1 MGQVWKITQRL
12 VVFIFILSIQSLA
25 LKANELEFQ
34 EKASELIFSSLQGQ
48 EKHNFL
54 KKLYTKTLF
63 IPVWMHEKNIST
75 ATKEFF
81 KYIKNDATLGINN
94 KILQDALILE
104 DEANNIYLNQGTLA
118 QKVDLEF
125 KISQLYKGYTDYT
138 YFGSINWGAF
148 QARIS
153 NLKVNDVST
162 EWVLHRPSVD
172 PISIAENSLLG
183 ESLKNQLQAA
193 IPNAYRYKALLKELQ
208 RYIRIKANGG
218 WTPIALNAKFML
230 GKSTAWVPSLKKR
243 LIATGDYEDCN
254 VSSKAD
260 VYDKC
265 LQQAVKNFQARNG
278 LAEDGVAG
286 TSTLRHL
293 NKSVDDR
300 ITSIRLN
307 LDRIKW
313 LNKRQSQRHIIINI
327 PDFMLY
333 FEENGKLI
341 QSIKTIVGKP
351 KNPTP
356 IFSDT
361 VETIVLNP
369 YWNIPKSIIQKEMIP
384 KLLRN
389 PNAMARQGIEIHTGW
404 GKDAKKISGGSVDW
418 RQYQYSNKMPFRFA
432 QIPGYRNAL
441 GKIKFLFPN
450 KYAVYMHDTPT
461 KKLFRRNKR
470 AFSHGCIRLQK
481 PRKLLETFSTFNDS
495 VDINKSKTTLKGKKR
510 EYLPIDHKVPID
522 VIYLTAWVD
531 YDGKLQFRNDIYH
544 YDKMQLRS
552 FRKW

>member
-12 VVFIFILSIQSLA
+12 VVFIFILSIQSLV

-54 KKLYTKTLF
+54 KKLYTTTLF
-63 IPVWMHEKNIST
+63 IPVWIHEKNISP

-81 KYIKNDATLGINN
+81 KYMKNDDTLGINN
-94 KILQDALILE
+94 KMLQDALILE